1 MFFCTGEPISQSPRG
16 IDATVTLKSLSMMKT
31 QDGKKIKIIS
41 MVAPRWQELCFQLE
55 FDEFG
60 ATLSAIETKNRSDPE
75 ACCREM
81 FQHWLKGNGVRP
93 CSWRK
98 LIELLEDCD
107 FEELA
112 ETLTSFFYSVQK

>member
-1 MFFCTGEPISQSPRG
+1 M
-16 IDATVTLKSLSMMKT
+16 VKT
-31 QDGKKIKIIS
+31 AEGKRIKIIS
-41 MVAPRWQELCFQLE
+41 VVASRWQELGDRLE

-60 ATLSAIETKNRSDPE
+60 TELDNIKTKNHGDPE

-81 FQHWLKGNGVRP
+81 FQHWLKGSGVRP

-107 FEELA
+107 FEVLA
-112 ETLTSFFYSVQK
+112 EQVNSVFSTK